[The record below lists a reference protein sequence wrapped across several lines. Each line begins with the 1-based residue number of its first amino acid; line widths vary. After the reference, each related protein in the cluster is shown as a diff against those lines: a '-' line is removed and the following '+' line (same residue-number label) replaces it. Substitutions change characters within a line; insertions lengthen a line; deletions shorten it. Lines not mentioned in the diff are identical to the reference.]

1 MGQSPCKARVST
13 STIWRLGTLKE
24 HHRAGGVIRR
34 DKDRDMDRDRGY
46 VDDECVV
53 TWKGGGGPNT
63 LTGNSPSDLPLRR
76 VEEVTRGGRRRLAF
90 VRVLSCFKS
99 NCPQLN

>member
-1 MGQSPCKARVST
+1 MMIHMDTKYNKDKLTRLTEKGVEST
-13 STIWRLGTLKE
+13 N
-24 HHRAGGVIRR
+24 RR
-34 DKDRDMDRDRGY
+34 DKDRDRDRDRGY

-76 VEEVTRGGRRRLAF
+76 VEEVTRGEGEG
-90 VRVLSCFKS
+90 
-99 NCPQLN
+99 

>member
-1 MGQSPCKARVST
+1 MMIHMDTKYNKDKLTRLTEKGVEST
-13 STIWRLGTLKE
+13 N
-24 HHRAGGVIRR
+24 RR